1 MSDMGKRRVGQKSA
15 RQRRTRYRIRKKIKG
30 TTERPRLAVHKSLKY
45 IYAQVIDDATG
56 NTLAQASS
64 LEGGL
69 RSQLE
74 GSAGNVDAA
83 KLVGTAVAERAM
95 DKGVKSVVFDRGGAV
110 YHGKIQA
117 LAEAAREKG
126 LQF

>member
-1 MSDMGKRRVGQKSA
+1 VHVNG
-15 RQRRTRYRIRKKIKG
+15 G
-30 TTERPRLAVHKSLKY
+30 TAERPRLAVHKSLKY

-56 NTLAQASS
+56 STLAQASS

-83 KLVGTAVAERAM
+83 KLVGTIVAERAM
-95 DKGVKSVVFDRGGAV
+95 DKGVKSVVFDRGGSV